1 MENDPLFMP
10 DAVEVPFTVNQD
22 TEAVAVQLSVP
33 EPAFV
38 TVTVCPEGLVPPC
51 IAENESEAGLRPMT
65 GFEGGGGAGA
75 AVVVSVGAST

>member
-1 MENDPLFMP
+1 
-10 DAVEVPFTVNQD
+10 
-22 TEAVAVQLSVP
+22 LSVP